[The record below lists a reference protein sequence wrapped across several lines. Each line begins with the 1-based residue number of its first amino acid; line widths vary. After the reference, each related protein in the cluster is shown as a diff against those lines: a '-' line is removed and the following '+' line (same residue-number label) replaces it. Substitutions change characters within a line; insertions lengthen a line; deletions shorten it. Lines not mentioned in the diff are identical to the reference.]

1 MTHTLTLPSP
11 TELDEMF
18 RDADVLEPQAFQ
30 PVITTEDI
38 NEDDETSE
46 V

>member
-18 RDADVLEPQAFQ
+18 RDADVREPLAFQ
-30 PVITTEDI
+30 PVYTTEDI
-38 NEDDETSE
+38 NEDDELGE